1 MKDTNQSKLI
11 SEFVSKTT
19 PKFNEKLFIKSDDEI
34 IEALKKVILSI
45 QRNRT
50 FTIQVVKFRVI
61 DEYFEIQKTLRDY
74 EEIALSKKNKNRSA
88 NKRKENPYDYIN
100 LKDSDIKLL
109 VVTYFI
115 SIKGVSTYLDVYIA
129 IPRIIDKFYMKL
141 SGSVYSPMYQILE
154 ASTYNNTTTTNSKK
168 DNVTLRTLFSNIIM
182 TRDKGVL
189 KTVDKEE
196 VPCRFFIINAYRP
209 ILCMK
214 YILGNYGL
222 YGTLD
227 MFNFNGLIFI
237 EDEDYTPRE
246 GWYTFNRSNIF
257 VSVPKEIYDA
267 DFVFQSMV
275 YTILDSVQ
283 RHTESKDMFSREFWL
298 RSLGL
303 KFNNDSVDKGLSV
316 LESLEHVY
324 DISTREITRLPD
336 EMKQD
341 IYHIAKWLMC
351 EFANLRMKDNLDT
364 SMKRV
369 RFSEHIAAH
378 YAKKLNGGLYR
389 IADQGNRADIDSI
402 RKAISTR
409 PMFLIEEIQKDKLV
423 NYRDLVN
430 DCDSFS
436 ALKFTYKGIGGIGE
450 KSAKAIPDSFKAVNP
465 SHIGRIDLNTSS
477 ASDPGMTG
485 IICPLAKMY
494 DHGFFSDYQEPN
506 TWDRRFNDIKE
517 KYMDE
522 IGRNEV
528 RLFQI
533 EIEKEDNKKR
543 RLFEVMKRGEIN
555 D

>member
-1 MKDTNQSKLI
+1 MNQSELVAKFI
-11 SEFVSKTT
+11 RDKF
-19 PKFNEKLFIKSDDEI
+19 PKFNDKLFRKSDDDI

-45 QRNRT
+45 QRDRA
-50 FTIQVVKFRVI
+50 FTIKVVKFRVV
-61 DEYFEIQKTLRDY
+61 DEYFEVQKTLRDY
-74 EEIALSKKNKNRSA
+74 EEATLSKKNKNRSA
-88 NKRKENPYDYIN
+88 NKRKENPYDFIN

-109 VVTYFI
+109 IVTYFI
-115 SIKGVSTYLDVYIA
+115 SIKGVSNYIDVYIA
-129 IPRIIDKFYMKL
+129 IPRIIDKFYMRL
-141 SGSVYSPMYQILE
+141 SGSVYAPMYQILE

-168 DNVTLRTLFSNIIM
+168 DNVTMRTLFSNIVM

-196 VPCRFFIINAYRP
+196 IPCRFFIINAYRP

-222 YGTLD
+222 YGTLKL
-227 MFNFNGLIFI
+227 FNFEGLICI
-237 EDEDYTPRE
+237 EDDDYIERE
-246 GWYTFNRSNIF
+246 GWYTFNRSNVY
-257 VSVPKEIYDA
+257 VSVPKEIYEA
-267 DFVFQSMV
+267 DFVFQSLV
-275 YTILDSVQ
+275 YTILDAVQ
-283 RHTESKDMFSREFWL
+283 RHTESKSMFSREFWL
-298 RSLGL
+298 RSLGM
-303 KFNNDSVDKGLSV
+303 KFNNDSVEKGLSV
-316 LESLEHVY
+316 LDSLEHVY

-364 SMKRV
+364 GMKRL
-369 RFSEHIAAH
+369 RFAEHIAAH

-389 IADQGNRADIDSI
+389 IVDQGNRADIDSI

-409 PMFLIEEIQKDKLV
+409 PMYLIEEIQKDKLV

-450 KSAKAIPDSFKAVNP
+450 KSTKAIPDSFKAVNP

-485 IICPLAKMY
+485 VLCPLAKMY

-506 TWDRRFNDIKE
+506 TWDRRFKEIKD
-517 KYMDE
+517 KYMDHV
-522 IGRNEV
+522 GRHEV
-528 RLFQI
+528 KLFEVEVLGKNQD
-533 EIEKEDNKKR
+533 EEQPMR
-543 RLFEVMKRGEIN
+543 RLFHVVKRR
-555 D
+555 

>member
-1 MKDTNQSKLI
+1 MSNISQSELI
-11 SEFVSKTT
+11 AKFVRDKT
-19 PKFNEKLFIKSDDEI
+19 PRFNENLFNKSDEDI

-45 QRNRT
+45 QRSRT
-50 FTIQVVKFRVI
+50 FTIRVVKFRVV
-61 DEYFEIQKTLRDY
+61 DEYFEIQKMLRDY
-74 EEIALSKKNKNRSA
+74 EETTLSKKNKNRSA
-88 NKRKENPYDYIN
+88 NKKKENPYDYIN

-109 VVTYFI
+109 IVTYFI

-227 MFNFNGLIFI
+227 LFNFSNLILI
-237 EDEDYTPRE
+237 EDEDYTQRE
-246 GWYTFNRSNIF
+246 DWYTFNRSNIY

-267 DFVFQSMV
+267 DFVFQSLV
-275 YTILDSVQ
+275 YTILDAVQ
-283 RHTESKDMFSREFWL
+283 RHTESKNMFTKEFWL

-303 KFNNDSVDKGLSV
+303 KFNNDSVEKGLSV
-316 LESLEHVY
+316 LDSLEHVY

-378 YAKKLNGGLYR
+378 YAKKLNSGLYR
-389 IADQGNRADIDSI
+389 IQDQGNRADIDSI

-409 PMFLIEEIQKDKLV
+409 PMYLIEEIQKDKLV

-450 KSAKAIPDSFKAVNP
+450 KSTKAIPDSFRAVNP

-485 IICPLAKMY
+485 ILCPLGKTY
-494 DHGFFSDYQEPN
+494 DYGFFSDYQEPN
-506 TWDRRFNDIKE
+506 TWDRRFSEIRE
-517 KYMDE
+517 RYMDRVGRHEVELFKIE
-522 IGRNEV
+522 IDKDKKKK
-528 RLFQI
+528 LFQI
-533 EIEKEDNKKR
+533 
-543 RLFEVMKRGEIN
+543 VKRGEY
-555 D
+555 DD

>member
-1 MKDTNQSKLI
+1 MMTQSELVAKFVKDK
-11 SEFVSKTT
+11 V
-19 PKFNEKLFIKSDDEI
+19 PKFNEKLFMKSDEDI

-45 QRNRT
+45 QRDRT
-50 FTIQVVKFRVI
+50 FIIRVVRFKVV
-61 DEYFEIQKTLRDY
+61 DEYFEVQRALRNY
-74 EEIALSKKNKNRSA
+74 EEATLSKKNKNRSA
-88 NKRKENPYDYIN
+88 NKRKENPYDFIN

-109 VVTYFI
+109 IVTYFI

-129 IPRIIDKFYMKL
+129 IPRIIDKFYMRL

-154 ASTYNNTTTTNSKK
+154 ASTYNNTTTANSKK

-222 YGTLD
+222 YDTLK
-227 MFNFNGLIFI
+227 MFNFDGLICI
-237 EDEDYTPRE
+237 DDEDYIPKDD
-246 GWYTFNRSNIF
+246 WYTFNRSNIY
-257 VSVPKEIYDA
+257 VSVPKEIFDA
-267 DFVFQSMV
+267 DFVFQSLV
-275 YTILDSVQ
+275 YTILDAVQ
-283 RHTESKDMFSREFWL
+283 RHTEAKNMFSREFWL
-298 RSLGL
+298 RSLGM

-316 LESLEHVY
+316 LDSLEHVY

-364 SMKRV
+364 GMKRI
-369 RFSEHIAAH
+369 RFAEHIVAH
-378 YAKKLNGGLYR
+378 YAKKLNNGLYR
-389 IADQGNRADIDSI
+389 IVDLGNRADIDSI

-409 PMFLIEEIQKDKLV
+409 PMYLIEEIQKDKLV

-450 KSAKAIPDSFKAVNP
+450 KSINAIPDSFRAVNP

-485 IICPLAKMY
+485 VLCPLAEIY
-494 DHGFFSDYQEPN
+494 DHGFFSDYEEPN
-506 TWDRRFNDIKE
+506 TWDRKFDDIKQA
-517 KYMDE
+517 YLDRV
-522 IGRNEV
+522 GRHEV
-528 RLFQI
+528 
-533 EIEKEDNKKR
+533 K
-543 RLFEVMKRGEIN
+543 LFEKNVLNSDNTLRKLFKRVERRDEN